1 MCGCSTHQP
10 QANQAAERYPDAL
23 TLRVEDMTCG
33 HCAGTI
39 KKAIETGLPGT
50 SVEADPASKLVS
62 VRGSTDLV
70 SFPVTVTPV
79 DPVVTGLPT
88 APFVQGG
95 ITYEYRSFSLGGSN
109 GTTGKGFL
117 QVTVTHP

>member
-1 MCGCSTHQP
+1 MCGCSTHQS

-62 VRGSTDLV
+62 VRGSTDLTSIQALV
-70 SFPVTVTPV
+70 AEAGYTPTVAVP
-79 DPVVTGLPT
+79 
-88 APFVQGG
+88 
-95 ITYEYRSFSLGGSN
+95 
-109 GTTGKGFL
+109 
-117 QVTVTHP
+117 

>member
-1 MCGCSTHQP
+1 MCGCSTHQ
-10 QANQAAERYPDAL
+10 NQTSQPVELHPNAL

-62 VRGSTDLV
+62 VRGSTDWTSIKALV
-70 SFPVTVTPV
+70 TDAGYT
-79 DPVVTGLPT
+79 PT
-88 APFVQGG
+88 AA
-95 ITYEYRSFSLGGSN
+95 
-109 GTTGKGFL
+109 
-117 QVTVTHP
+117 